1 MHAYP
6 MLLVDSRFSNSEY
19 QARHRQTIALAK
31 EHDCSAVLTFGEN
44 KSGVVSTWLTGWGT
58 TRLALNLLTEKESLL
73 WILFQNHT
81 PAAKRTAQETQVFV
95 YDIDAVE
102 KALTSFKGKSLA
114 TIGTAT
120 GDVRKIASKLDI
132 TLITLDKAHA
142 KMRAIKSV
150 EEVEILRAGAKVT
163 DLGAQELIE
172 SCKIG
177 ASDWQI
183 FANARSGYTV
193 AGGRDHICYICV
205 ADMNAPDRDVPS
217 QFPEGRIV
225 RENSAITFEI
235 SASASA
241 EYPGQVLRT
250 VTIGEPTAQYKEL
263 HAVADE
269 TLARMRKIL
278 KPGISALDLIA
289 ASSII
294 EEAGFTTTDDL
305 FHGLGAGYLEPIG
318 TSRSRIP
325 MHAPDLTIEAG
336 MAIVLQPNVTTI
348 DHSAGVQT
356 GEMVIV
362 TSDGFEDIHH
372 ITSGLLQ
379 R

>member
-1 MHAYP
+1 MI
-6 MLLVDSRFSNSEY
+6 LEDSQFSNSEY
-19 QARHRQTIALAK
+19 QSRHRKTMELAK
-31 EHDCSAVLTFGEN
+31 EHNCSAVLTFGEN

-58 TRLALNLLTEKESLL
+58 TRLALNLLTETQSLL

-81 PAAKRTAQETQVFV
+81 PAAKRTAQETEVYV
-95 YDIDAVE
+95 YDVAAVE
-102 KALTSFKGKSLA
+102 KALTAFRGKSLA

-120 GDVRKIASKLDI
+120 GDVRKIASQLDI
-132 TLITLDKAHA
+132 TLIPLDKAHA
-142 KMRAIKSV
+142 KMRAIKSS
-150 EEVEILRAGAKVT
+150 EEIKILRAGAKVT
-163 DLGAQELIE
+163 DLGAQALIE
-172 SCKIG
+172 SCKTG
-177 ASDWQI
+177 NSDWQI
-183 FANARSGYTV
+183 FADARSGYTI

-225 RENSAITFEI
+225 GEHSAVTFEI

-269 TLARMRKIL
+269 VLARMRKIL
-278 KPGISALDLIA
+278 KPGINALELIA
-289 ASSII
+289 ASSVI

-325 MHAPDLTIEAG
+325 THAPDMIIEPG

-348 DHSAGVQT
+348 DHLAGVQT

-362 TSDGFEDIHH
+362 TNDGFEDIHH
-372 ITSGLLQ
+372 IASGLLQ

>member
-1 MHAYP
+1 MILAE
-6 MLLVDSRFSNSEY
+6 SRFSNSEY
-19 QARHRQTIALAK
+19 QARHRKTIALAK
-31 EHDCSAVLTFGEN
+31 EHECSAVLTFGEN

-81 PAAKRTAQETQVFV
+81 PAAKRTAQETQVYV

-102 KALTSFKGKSLA
+102 KALTSFKGQSLA

-120 GDVRKIASKLDI
+120 GDVRKIASKLSI
-132 TLITLDKAHA
+132 TLISLDKAHA
-142 KMRAIKSV
+142 KMRMIKSA
-150 EEVEILRAGAKVT
+150 EEIEILRAGAKVT
-163 DLGAQELIE
+163 DLGAQELID
-172 SCKIG
+172 SCQVG

-183 FANARSGYTV
+183 FASARSGYTV

-217 QFPEGRIV
+217 QFPEGRSV
-225 RENSAITFEI
+225 GKHSAVTFEI
-235 SASASA
+235 SASACS

-250 VTIGEPTAQYKEL
+250 VTMGEPTAQYKEL
-263 HAVADE
+263 HEVADE
-269 TLARMRKIL
+269 ALARMRKIL

-294 EEAGFTTTDDL
+294 EESGFTTTDDL
-305 FHGLGAGYLEPIG
+305 FHGLGGGYLEPIG
-318 TSRSRIP
+318 TSRSRVP
-325 MHAPDLTIEAG
+325 MHAPEITIEAG